1 MTLPYTRFRCGATG
15 TSNTGSEHSTLPSIT
30 PRGCRCRAW
39 CSRYPFY
46 PAGRQCVMLPAPDLQ
61 AAPPQRPL
69 SGFPS
74 GLTGHLGSL
83 EAPQV
88 LDGHLQ
94 NVGLLQLGMPGA
106 LREQAGLRP
115 ARQRRLPP
123 HPPPRPPCAYILL
136 QCVQDERLQLP

>member
-1 MTLPYTRFRCGATG
+1 MEPLAPGVQVQDPPLH
-15 TSNTGSEHSTLPSIT
+15 HSPGMQVQSLVLLQSSLPS
-30 PRGCRCRAW
+30 
-39 CSRYPFY
+39 
-46 PAGRQCVMLPAPDLQ
+46 RQAECVMPPALWLLT
-61 AAPPQRPL
+61 APPQLPL

-74 GLTGHLGSL
+74 GLTSHLGSL

-94 NVGLLQLGMPGA
+94 NVGFLQLGMPGA

-115 ARQRRLPP
+115 ARRRRLPP

-136 QCVQDERLQLP
+136 QRVQDERLQLP